1 MADSEGNKDTDSYIL
16 PNNEDILK
24 TAITKKVEDKML
36 EEKYEDDFDNSALNE
51 SELKSKITEKV
62 EDEIENLKY
71 KNDEFEEE
79 ILPENIVETTEE
91 NQNEAQPSES
101 SSETTIFALVRSY
114 KHNSALYEPKWKDYI
129 ALDKEA
135 INDVKELIDRK
146 TVNELL
152 KIAIDNTKFT
162 PKLINKYSSKE
173 EFLKIIE
180 DHKNKSYQDRIKLIS
195 LNKDITY
202 TNINIQQ
209 QKNETEKNK
218 LINNKNN
225 IETEIKKL
233 KETKIANILKLESLK
248 TMQKLLEDIKLG
260 YIPMIFYFEQTNDL
274 TPSSFNLVNYN
285 NIENIKKINSNT
297 GIPESE
303 MTSLNES
310 MSKVFENF
318 EDGRNIFTV
327 NSISYKYTN
336 QEKHPTD
343 FVPFGIQTITNELYK
358 NSIQK
363 SIQTPTKGGNQST
376 RLYRPPQQ
384 RKTGYYN
391 F

>member
-1 MADSEGNKDTDSYIL
+1 MDNSEGKEEGIKEDNNNSDTDSYIL
-16 PNNEDILK
+16 PDDEDILK
-24 TAITKKVEDKML
+24 TAITKKVK
-36 EEKYEDDFDNSALNE
+36 K
-51 SELKSKITEKV
+51 K
-62 EDEIENLKY
+62 
-71 KNDEFEEE
+71 
-79 ILPENIVETTEE
+79 LPENIVETTEE
-91 NQNEAQPSES
+91 KDQSLPIT

-135 INDVKELIDRK
+135 INDVKLLIDGK

-162 PKLINKYSSKE
+162 PKLINEYNSKE
-173 EFLKIIE
+173 DFSKIIE

-195 LNKDITY
+195 LNKEITY
-202 TNINIQQ
+202 TNIDIQQ

-260 YIPMIFYFEQTNDL
+260 YIPMIFYFKQTNDL
-274 TPSSFNLVNYN
+274 TPSAFNLVNYN
-285 NIENIKKINSNT
+285 NIENINENIKKIRDPNSP

-318 EDGRNIFTV
+318 EDGRNIFRA
-327 NSISYKYTN
+327 NSKLYSYVK
-336 QEKHPTD
+336 QDKHPD
-343 FVPFGIQTITNELYK
+343 EFIPFGIG
-358 NSIQK
+358 SIIYTEK
-363 SIQTPTKGGNQST
+363 YVSSISPQQNPTKGGNQIT